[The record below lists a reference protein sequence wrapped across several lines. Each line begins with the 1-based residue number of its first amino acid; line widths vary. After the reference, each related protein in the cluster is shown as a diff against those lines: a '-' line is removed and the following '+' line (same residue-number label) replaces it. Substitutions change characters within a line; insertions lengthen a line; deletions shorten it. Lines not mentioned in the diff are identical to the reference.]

1 MTQPAPDYWRAI
13 YGRVQ
18 QVILAEGAVANAR
31 VYPRW
36 IAGDQFWYER
46 TTEGKTEYRVVD
58 ASTGLEQFTFAQRP
72 IADALSR
79 TLGAEIDSE
88 ILVLKNLQ
96 VRQDLASAT
105 FDAFGDS
112 WQYDLRQGLLTQ
124 AAKTDDRNWLL
135 SPDGKSA
142 AFLRSDNLWVREIA
156 TGQER
161 ALTSDGAP
169 AYAYASLPLA
179 TRSTLAQIGARPE
192 ARWSPDSKLIFT
204 LQTDDRHVP
213 ELSLIDFA
221 PTDDIRPKVRSSR
234 FSLPADDKPTEFRM
248 VCIDTETA
256 RQTEAR
262 HPRLP
267 AVRMNDTPFAAGLAW
282 WSADS
287 RTAWFVD
294 IERGEK
300 SAHVVAFD
308 VLKGSTRTVFSETA
322 ATCVELSVNVYTSAL
337 VFALPETEELVWYS
351 ERSGH
356 GHLYLYDLR
365 TGIMKR
371 PITSGPWQVRDVHHV
386 DALRRQIF
394 FTAAGIAPQE
404 EPYICKP
411 CIASLDNADLRVL
424 ADEPGDHI
432 VWRPGEYGL
441 ISPGLLGHD
450 VHQISGTSPT
460 GDYFVETI
468 GRIDAL
474 PRTVLR
480 SRSGEEIAVLEI
492 AADVGLPE
500 GWQWPE
506 AVRLKAADGVTDTY
520 GLLFK
525 PFGYDPQKT
534 YPVIDY
540 IYGGPQ
546 VSYTPKS
553 AFAGSDL
560 NGVYM
565 TAASFAALG
574 AFALVLDGRGTANRE
589 RAFRDASSGAIQTA
603 SNLEDHIAGI
613 RQLADRYPGLDADRA
628 GIAGFSGGGYMA
640 AIAALRYGAFFKVSV
655 AGGGNYDQALFW
667 HSWGERYHGAF
678 DAEHYKSQA
687 AKSYADGLVGK
698 LMIVHGMLD
707 DGCHPAAVFQ
717 LLQALIEEDKDV
729 DLVLL
734 PRAGHKL
741 TSYGERRRLD
751 YFVEHLFDSVPP
763 TEVRLT
769 TPSEELDRR
778 MAINAAPPNRARAA
792 HS

>member
-1 MTQPAPDYWRAI
+1 M
-13 YGRVQ
+13 
-18 QVILAEGAVANAR
+18 ILAESAVANAT

-36 IAGDQFWYER
+36 IAGDHFWYER
-46 TTEGKTEYRVVD
+46 TRNGKTEYRVVNAAD
-58 ASTGLEQFTFAQRP
+58 GREQLTFAQRP
-72 IADALSR
+72 IADALSSAIGSDVDPE
-79 TLGAEIDSE
+79 T
-88 ILVLKNLQ
+88 LVLKNLRVQ
-96 VRQDLASAT
+96 QDLRSAT

-112 WQYDLRQGLLTQ
+112 WQYDLHQGLLTQ
-124 AAKTDDRNWLL
+124 AAKTDDRNSLL
-135 SPDGKSA
+135 SPDGELA
-142 AFLRSDNLWVREIA
+142 VFLRSDNIWVREIA

-161 ALTSDGAP
+161 ALTVDGAP

-179 TRSTLAQIGARPE
+179 TRSTMSQIGARPE
-192 ARWSPDSKLIFT
+192 ARWSPDSKYIFT

-213 ELSLIDFA
+213 ELSLIEFA
-221 PTDDIRPKVRSSR
+221 PQDDIRPKVRSSR
-234 FSLPADDKPTEFRM
+234 FSLPADNKPTEFRM
-248 VCIDTETA
+248 VCIDAETA

-262 HPRLP
+262 YPRLT

-282 WSADS
+282 WSSDS

-294 IERGEK
+294 TERGEM

-308 VLKGSTRTVFSETA
+308 VLQGSTRTVFTETA
-322 ATCVELSVNVYTSAL
+322 STYVELSVNVYTSAL
-337 VFALPETEELVWYS
+337 VFPLPETEELVWYS

-356 GHLYLYDLR
+356 GHFYLYDLR
-365 TGIMKR
+365 TGLMKR
-371 PITSGPWQVRDVHHV
+371 PVTSGSWQVRDVHHV
-386 DALRRQIF
+386 DALRREIL

-404 EPYICKP
+404 DPYICKP
-411 CIASLDNADLRVL
+411 CVASLDSADLRIL
-424 ADEPGDHI
+424 ADEPGDHV

-441 ISPGLLGHD
+441 IRPGLLGHD
-450 VHQISGTSPT
+450 VHRISGMSPT
-460 GDYFVETI
+460 GAYFVETI
-468 GRIDAL
+468 GRVDSL
-474 PRTVLR
+474 PRTLLR
-480 SRSGEEIAVLEI
+480 SRLGDEIAVLEI
-492 AADVGLPE
+492 AEDIALPE

-525 PFGYDPQKT
+525 PFGYDPEKT

-553 AFAGSDL
+553 AFTGSDL
-560 NGVYM
+560 SGVYI

-589 RAFRDASSGAIQTA
+589 RAFREASSGAVQTA
-603 SNLEDHIAGI
+603 SNLEDHITGI
-613 RQLADRYPGLDADRA
+613 RQLADRYPGLDVNRA

-640 AIAALRYGAFFKVSV
+640 AMAALRYGTFFKVAV

-678 DAEHYKSQA
+678 DVEHYRAQA
-687 AKSYADGLVGK
+687 AKTYADGLVGK

-717 LLQALIEEDKDV
+717 LLQALIEANKDV

-734 PRAGHKL
+734 PRAGHTL

-751 YFVEHLFDSVPP
+751 YFVEHLFDSVAPG
-763 TEVRLT
+763 EIQLI

-778 MAINAAPPNRARAA
+778 MAINAVRPGYARVA